1 MNERVD
7 QPTDPPTS
15 NAYRVLYDQTVTNE
29 RVFFYRPWSMD
40 EDARDAAKAGVVVV
54 VVRVEL
60 G

>member
-7 QPTDPPTS
+7 QPTPTS

-29 RVFFYRPWSMD
+29 RVFYRPWSMD